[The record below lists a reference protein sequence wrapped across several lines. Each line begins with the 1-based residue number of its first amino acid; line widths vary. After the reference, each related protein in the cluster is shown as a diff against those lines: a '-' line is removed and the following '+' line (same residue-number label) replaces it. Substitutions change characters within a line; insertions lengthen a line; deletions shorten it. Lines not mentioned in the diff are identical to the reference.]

1 MHTVIKNLKL
11 FFHELLCTFLYK
23 IERNWQR
30 DVEKFT
36 VNTKANFFTVSMCRL
51 FIQYHTAR
59 KKRNTSTMC
68 SCVDV
73 CVLIGWC

>member
-36 VNTKANFFTVSMCRL
+36 VNTKANFFTVSMCGCL
-51 FIQYHTAR
+51 YSITQHER
-59 KKRNTSTMC
+59 KEIHQP
-68 SCVDV
+68 CVAV
-73 CVLIGWC
+73 